1 MSWRERWARWREE
14 YLEDNPIAWLVGV
27 PDWKRAV
34 RRSLNSRSLQHAY
47 EQATQIY
54 QPLPEEEKTPK
65 TRDALKAIEEVR
77 RAQSALWLREP
88 VWRLTP
94 LERRWLPV
102 FWGVALALAF
112 SAQAFRSIVVAAT
125 HTPPLN
131 LMVMW
136 LALSLCTMRSLLEGL
151 LTLKDALTPSSGLY
165 VGMTRLTGA
174 HVAYGLVAERLPR
187 VARSLMFYI
196 APMLWVLGA
205 AVSGSVAHG
214 LWYALV
220 CAIYT
225 VALTPLLLAM
235 SASSLVRAS
244 GEESSRALGDWL
256 RLLGLALVGA
266 VFFALLP
273 LLASGGQIE
282 LPANP
287 LEWLSLLVWW
297 VSLIPPFF
305 IAATLWVEAHPLWG
319 VPQIALTTYLAW
331 RSVQNAA
338 QRLESFRRL
347 RETPQAAQKSG
358 EAVGEWG

>member
-14 YLEDNPIAWLVGV
+14 YLEDNPIAWLLGV

-34 RRSLNSRSLQHAY
+34 RRSLQHAY
-47 EQATQIY
+47 EQAIQTY
-54 QPLPEEEKTPK
+54 QSLPEEEKDAK
-65 TRDALKAIEEVR
+65 TRDTLKAIEEVR
-77 RAQSALWLREP
+77 QLQSALWLREP

-94 LERRWLPV
+94 LERRWLPIY
-102 FWGVALALAF
+102 WGVALILAWV
-112 SAQAFRSIVVAAT
+112 AQAFSSVVTALT

-136 LALSLCTMRSLLEGL
+136 LALALCVIRGLFEGL
-151 LTLKDALTPSSGLY
+151 LTLKDALTPTGGLY

-187 VARSLMFYI
+187 GARSLLFYI
-196 APMLWVLGA
+196 VPMLWVLGA

-225 VALTPLLLAM
+225 VALMPLLLAM

-244 GEESSRALGDWL
+244 EEGSSRSLADWL
-256 RLLGLALVGA
+256 RLIGLTLAGA
-266 VFFALLP
+266 VLFALLP
-273 LLASGGQIE
+273 LLASGRQIG

-287 LEWLSLLVWW
+287 LEWLSQLVWW
-297 VSLIPPFF
+297 VSLIPPLF

-319 VPQIALTTYLAW
+319 VPQIGLMAYLAW
-331 RSVQNAA
+331 HATQSLSLWMER
-338 QRLESFRRL
+338 FRRL
-347 RETPQAAQKSG
+347 HETPQAALK
-358 EAVGEWG
+358 VGERPGEWD